1 MNKLPREN
9 AKLWLGVFWLTLMFT
24 VFILAP
30 FLGLQSPTEMN
41 FSDTLARP
49 GGNFL
54 LGTDNFGRDLLSRTI
69 YGGRVSLFVG
79 LASTSSALFF
89 GCFFGLTA
97 GYYGGGTGFLIMRVM
112 DFVIAFPPILLA
124 VFVVGL
130 LGGSIANL
138 ILVIGVVYIPR
149 IARVAYGQCIKE
161 KTNEYIQ
168 SMKCI
173 GSSDLRIMI
182 KGILPNTINPIV
194 VQASIIFAYTL
205 LLESGLSFLGL
216 GIQPPNPT
224 IGGMIGSARGF
235 LHLSIY
241 PTLWPALNLSMLVL
255 AANMFSEGLME
266 KLDPTL
272 H

>member
-1 MNKLPREN
+1 MIK
-9 AKLWLGVFWLTLMFT
+9 WLKQNSKVFISGFWLIAMCIIF
-24 VFILAP
+24 FSAP
-30 FLGLQSPTEMN
+30 MLGFKDPTKMN
-41 FSDTLARP
+41 YSNTLASP
-49 GGNFL
+49 EKEYL
-54 LGTDNFGRDLLSRTI
+54 LGTDNFGRDLLSRTV
-69 YGGRVSLFVG
+69 YGGRISLAVG
-79 LASTSSALFF
+79 IASTAVALVF
-89 GCFFGLTA
+89 GCLLGLLA
-97 GYYGGGTGFLIMRVM
+97 GYFGGTLGFLIMRGM
-112 DFVIAFPPILLA
+112 DFLIAFPPILLA

-130 LGGSIANL
+130 LGGNLTNL

-168 SMKCI
+168 SMKSI
-173 GSSDLRIMI
+173 GSSHMRII
-182 KGILPNTINPIV
+182 LKGILPNTISPVV

-224 IGGMIGSARGF
+224 IGGMISAARSF
-235 LHLSIY
+235 MHLSLY
-241 PTLWPALNLSMLVL
+241 PTLWPALNLSLLVL

-272 H
+272 R

>member
-1 MNKLPREN
+1 MIK
-9 AKLWLGVFWLTLMFT
+9 WLKEDGKVFISGFWLVAMCF
-24 VFILAP
+24 VFFAAP
-30 FLGLQSPTEMN
+30 IVGFKDPTAMN
-41 FSDTLARP
+41 FANTLVDP
-49 GGNFL
+49 GKEFI
-54 LGTDNFGRDLLSRTI
+54 LGTDNFGRDLLSRTV
-69 YGGRVSLFVG
+69 YGGRISLAVG
-79 LASTSSALFF
+79 LSSTAVALFF
-89 GCFFGLTA
+89 GCLLGLVA
-97 GYYGGGTGFLIMRVM
+97 GYFGGSLGFLIMRVM
-112 DFVIAFPPILLA
+112 DFIIAFPPILLA

-130 LGGSIANL
+130 LGGNLTNL

-168 SMKCI
+168 SMRCI
-173 GSSDLRIMI
+173 GSTNMRII
-182 KGILPNTINPIV
+182 LKGILPNTISPVV

-224 IGGMIGSARGF
+224 IGGMISAARSF
-235 LHLSIY
+235 MHLSIF
-241 PTLWPALNLSMLVL
+241 PTLWPALNLSLLVL